1 MSSGNLPETVIGLYE
16 RHAQEFARDRA
27 NGPFFERPWLE
38 RFTAGLSPGA
48 AVLDVG
54 CGTAEPIARYLCAGG
69 FALTGIDSSP
79 AMIRLCRRRL
89 PTAEWLVLDMRTMA
103 LDRRFDGII
112 AWDSLFHLSVR
123 DQRPMFARF
132 AAHARPGALLLF
144 TSGTTEGEAIG
155 SYCGEPLY
163 HASLDTREY
172 ERVLGENGFS
182 VLAHREDDPECG
194 AHTIWLAQHV

>member
-1 MSSGNLPETVIGLYE
+1 MNSANLHETVIGLYE
-16 RHAQEFARDRA
+16 RHAEEFDRDR
-27 NGPFFERPWLE
+27 GKGSFFERRWLD

-54 CGTAEPIARYLCAGG
+54 CGTGEPIARYLYEGG
-69 FALTGIDSSP
+69 FELTGIDSSQS
-79 AMIRLCRRRL
+79 MIRPCRRRL
-89 PTAEWLVLDMRTMA
+89 PDAEWHVLDMRQMV

-112 AWDSLFHLSVR
+112 AWDSFFHLSSQ

-132 AAHARPGALLLF
+132 AAHARPGAMLMF
-144 TSGTTEGEAIG
+144 TSGTTGGETIG

-163 HASLDTREY
+163 HASLDAEEY
-172 ERVLGENGFS
+172 RRLLGENGFP

-194 AHTIWLAQHV
+194 NHTIWLARHV